1 MSKLALIILYAA
13 MAWVIVFALAFGII
27 ALVME

>member
-13 MAWVIVFALAFGII
+13 MAWVIVFALTFGII